1 MTAFEVAQLDELEAL
16 PVDDEGLTWRP
27 IRRRFDIRAFGTNA
41 YTAERAGQRVVEE
54 HTEATNGH
62 EELYIVLRGRATFT
76 LDGDE
81 LDAPAGTLVFARP
94 GTRRG
99 AVAAEPGTTIVALG
113 GKRGEAFRV
122 SAWETVFAA
131 YGYRRLGDVDRGRT
145 LLQEAVEAEPDA
157 WQGQYHLACFAALDG
172 NPDAAVSHL
181 ARAVEMDPTAAQWAA
196 DDEDFDAL
204 REDPRFGELV
214 SPARESG

>member
-1 MTAFEVAQLDELEAL
+1 VTAFEVARFDELEAL
-16 PVDDEGLTWRP
+16 PVDEEGLTWRP

-41 YTAERAGQRVVEE
+41 YTADRAGQRVVEE

-62 EELYIVLRGRATFT
+62 EELYVVVSGRATFT
-76 LDGDE
+76 LDGEE
-81 LDAPAGTLVFARP
+81 LDAPTGTLVFVRP

-99 AVAAEPGTTIVALG
+99 AVAAEPGTTIMALG

-131 YGYRRLGDVDRGRT
+131 YGYRRLGDVERGRA

-172 NPDAAVSHL
+172 NAHEAIAHL
-181 ARAVEMDPTAAQWAA
+181 RRAVEMDSTAAKWAA
-196 DDEDFDAL
+196 DDEDFGSVRD
-204 REDPRFGELV
+204 DPRFAELV
-214 SPARESG
+214 G

>member
-1 MTAFEVAQLDELEAL
+1 VTAFEVASFDELEAL
-16 PVDDEGLTWRP
+16 PVDEEGLTWRP

-54 HTEATNGH
+54 HSEATNGH
-62 EELYIVLRGRATFT
+62 EELYIVVTGRATFT
-76 LDGDE
+76 LDGED
-81 LDAPAGTLVFARP
+81 LDAPAGTLVFVQP

-99 AVAAEPGTTIVALG
+99 AVAAEPDTTVMALG
-113 GKRGEAFRV
+113 GIRGKAFKV

-131 YGYRRLGDVDRGRT
+131 YAYRRAGDVERGRA

-172 NPDAAVSHL
+172 DADQAIAHL
-181 ARAVEMDPTAAQWAA
+181 RRAVEMDPTAAKWAS
-196 DDEDFDAL
+196 DDEDFDAI
-204 REDPRFGELV
+204 RDDPRFAELV
-214 SPARESG
+214 G

>member
-1 MTAFEVAQLDELEAL
+1 MTAFEVARFDELEAL
-16 PVDDEGLTWRP
+16 PVDEEGLTWRP

-41 YTAERAGQRVVEE
+41 YTADRAGQRVVEE

-62 EELYIVLRGRATFT
+62 EELYVVVSGRATFT
-76 LDGDE
+76 LDGEE
-81 LDAPAGTLVFARP
+81 LDAPTGTLVFVRP

-99 AVAAEPGTTIVALG
+99 AVAAEPGTTIMALG

-131 YGYRRLGDVDRGRT
+131 YGYRRLGDVERGRA

-172 NPDAAVSHL
+172 NAHEAIAHL
-181 ARAVEMDPTAAQWAA
+181 RRAVEMDSTAAKWAA
-196 DDEDFDAL
+196 DDEDFGSVRD
-204 REDPRFGELV
+204 DPRFAELV
-214 SPARESG
+214 G